1 MIKIEVSYNQ
11 KVLDNIEVKEKTN
24 VLEILNNYR
33 DKFTYPIYACKVNN
47 LYRGL
52 NHKLNHDSK
61 LEFLDINNQ
70 ATWLIY
76 QNSLVLLYIKA
87 VHDILG
93 KETKVSIN
101 KIGRAHV

>member
-47 LYRGL
+47 LYL
-52 NHKLNHDSK
+52 
-61 LEFLDINNQ
+61 
-70 ATWLIY
+70 
-76 QNSLVLLYIKA
+76 
-87 VHDILG
+87 
-93 KETKVSIN
+93 TKS
-101 KIGRAHV
+101 